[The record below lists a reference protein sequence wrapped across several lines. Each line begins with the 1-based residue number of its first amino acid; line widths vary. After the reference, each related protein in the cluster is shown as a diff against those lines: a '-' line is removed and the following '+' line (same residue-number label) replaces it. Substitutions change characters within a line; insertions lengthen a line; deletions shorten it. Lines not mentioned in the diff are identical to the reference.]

1 MRKISFE
8 KLLAQVFIYCLI
20 FFWSLIFLVP
30 SELQELEFGFLPV
43 NWWSNIISIVM
54 FGVVILVFL
63 VSFFSRQFLS
73 KFNWRTAV
81 IWNPWFWSLLLVA
94 YVAVSFLLRPNI
106 LGLNFALNLMIL
118 TIGLPYI
125 LMSFHLIGNWVLAI
139 VTLLLVGGLASNW
152 LYQVANQI
160 SYARNA
166 DIEFAHALSLLSL
179 IILSVVSRTSHSWST
194 VAYQGVFFAAFFF
207 LATTQLRLP
216 AFIAGTF
223 FILHSLWQVSP
234 WRQRFLTALGNTLLV
249 LTTWLFVVERVLFQQ
264 GSLYVSGRE
273 VFYQT
278 VSSVERSFFE
288 LVFGR
293 GPGATRTALFAEL
306 GYSNPHS
313 SLLVMANDYGA
324 IGGALALGLVV
335 SLLVQI
341 RRFTAG
347 NKSGTGVFFASLALV
362 ASFGALSLFAEPV
375 ETTLVVLT
383 ALVVFLFNL
392 LGMRVAL
399 GRSRLD
405 TSSTIRE

>member
-20 FFWSLIFLVP
+20 FFWSLLFLVP

-81 IWNPWFWSLLLVA
+81 IWNPWFWSSLLVA
-94 YVAVSFLLRPNI
+94 YVAVSLLLRPNI

-125 LMSFHLIGNWVLAI
+125 LMSFHSIGNWVFAI

-166 DIEFAHALSLLSL
+166 DLEFAHALSLLAL
-179 IILSVVSRTSHSWST
+179 ITLSIATRTNHPWWT
-194 VAYQGVFFAAFFF
+194 VAHQGVFFATFFF

-249 LTTWLFVVERVLFQQ
+249 LTTWLFVVERVLFQE
-264 GSLYVSGRE
+264 GRLYLSGRE
-273 VFYQT
+273 GFYQT
-278 VSSVERSFFE
+278 VFSVEGSFFE
-288 LVFGR
+288 LFFGK
-293 GPGATRTALFAEL
+293 GPGATRTALFTEL

-347 NKSGTGVFFASLALV
+347 NKSGTRVFFASLALV
-362 ASFGALSLFAEPV
+362 SSFGALSLFAEPV

-392 LGMRVAL
+392 LGMRVDL
-399 GRSRLD
+399 GRSRPD
-405 TSSTIRE
+405 TSTPIRE